1 MSIYKGNKKVVA
13 LYKGATPIIRR
24 YKGTQLIFDATSSDD
39 NYDIVLELKQYSN
52 GYGTFQLN
60 GKTIT
65 PTSST
70 YKANLSDLGFSE
82 LTSFDFSNSNIINV
96 KKMPDCGKV
105 QTISNKFAYS
115 PITELNT
122 TDWNLSNIYDAR
134 YSFAYLQKA
143 TSIKINEDDWLNNKN
158 NATSN
163 LSGFYADCYNLLS
176 ATLPT
181 TDVTTNTSYAFYQC
195 NNLIG
200 VIFNVMTSVSNAEH
214 MFDSCYNLNTIN
226 GNFYPN
232 KLKNANSM
240 FKDCKNLDM
249 SKYMSNISNLLRDGY
264 CEDIA
269 YMFDGC
275 KNWGENDYDFK
286 FPNNWNLSGVRNAS
300 NLFAN
305 TTIKSFSLYSDFWKM
320 WNVENISGMFSG
332 NEMVEEIDLSNC
344 NLRSITDASAM
355 FKGCSSL
362 RSVNFYGV
370 NGFTPSDVT
379 DMFSGCYNLNY
390 IGCSDCDTYNT
401 LKKALENSDLEN
413 KENILYC
420 DVTCTE
426 GGSYTLYC
434 GMDKTIPITRLQF
447 DMNDINNNNEG
458 YYWAALT
465 HNINDGSEC
474 ENCDWDSGQVKFCLQ
489 ENMIDTPNG
498 ARQIRTLEMIDD
510 KYTIDFDNIYY
521 FKCAEQNALLDKV
534 TYSSPNVISFK
545 WYKDYD
551 GQTVTL
557 NFNNQ
562 RKSISSYECH
572 DNNDSTV
579 TYNNIY
585 TNMGYSEEINTYE
598 SLFAN
603 MSEVRE
609 VISVPSNTSNVS
621 NMSYM
626 FRSCYE
632 VTYISLRNLN
642 VTSLRDTSYMFAYC
656 NNLATLDLS
665 GWHMDNPSD
674 SMQVDSY
681 YSMFSDCH
689 SLRKVLMYGCDGKI
703 IDFIRDR
710 LQENGI
716 DIEIKH

>member
-60 GKTIT
+60 NQTIT

-143 TSIKINEDDWLNNKN
+143 TSIKINEDDWLNNDGIQ
-158 NATSN
+158 N
-163 LSGFYADCYNLLS
+163 LNGFYAGCHNLLG

-181 TDVTTNTSYAFYQC
+181 TDATTNTSYAFYQC
-195 NNLIG
+195 SSLIDAT
-200 VIFNVMTSVSNAEH
+200 FNVMTNVSYAEH
-214 MFDSCYNLNTIN
+214 MFDGCYNLNTIN

-232 KLKNANSM
+232 KLLNANAM
-240 FKDCKNLDM
+240 FRDCKNLDM
-249 SKYMSNISNLLRDGY
+249 SLYMTNISNLLNDGY
-264 CEDIA
+264 CDDIE

-275 KNWGENDYDFK
+275 KNWGKNDYEFE
-286 FPNNWNLSGVRNAS
+286 FPTNWRLGSVRNAS

-305 TTIKSFSLYSDFWKM
+305 TTIKSFILSGDFWKM

-344 NLRSITDASAM
+344 NLINVTDASAM

-370 NGFTPSDVT
+370 NGFTPSNVT
-379 DMFSGCYNLNY
+379 DMFSYCKNLNY

-401 LKKALENSDLEN
+401 LKTALEYSDLEN
-413 KENILYC
+413 KENILHC
-420 DVTCTE
+420 DVTCAE

-447 DMNDINNNNEG
+447 DMNDINNNEEG

-465 HNINDGSEC
+465 NDINDGSEC
-474 ENCDWDSGQVKFCLQ
+474 ENCDWSSGQIKFCLQ
-489 ENMIDTPNG
+489 ENVIDTPNG

-562 RKSISSYECH
+562 GKSISSYECH

-609 VISVPSNTSNVS
+609 VISVPSNTSNIS

-626 FRSCYE
+626 FNGCFE
-632 VTYISLRNLN
+632 VTYISLRNFN

-689 SLRKVLMYGCDGKI
+689 SLKTVLMYGCDGKI
-703 IDFIRDR
+703 VDFIRDR